1 MSNNKIHTEKN
12 IKKLI
17 RTSLKEENRLDTKHK
32 EVVLDFLLQK
42 MEQQKKEIHPKT
54 VSVIGL
60 SMMWI
65 AAVILS
71 FTEFKDSISILS
83 LIQTAI
89 KMSLLLIPVSSIVL
103 IILKL
108 RTHEKRMV

>member
-1 MSNNKIHTEKN
+1 MSNKKVHTEKN
-12 IKKLI
+12 IEKLI
-17 RTSLKEENRLDTKHK
+17 RSSLKNENQLDMRHK

-42 MEQQKKEIHPKT
+42 MELQKKEIQPKT

-60 SMMWI
+60 SIMWI
-65 AAVILS
+65 AAVIIS
-71 FTEFKDSISILS
+71 FTVFKDSVLILS
-83 LIQTAI
+83 LIQTAL

>member
-42 MEQQKKEIHPKT
+42 MEQQKKEIYPKA

-65 AAVILS
+65 VAVILS
-71 FTEFKDSISILS
+71 FTEFKDSIFILS
-83 LIQTAI
+83 LIQTAL

-108 RTHEKRMV
+108 RTHEKRVV